1 MNKMKDMMNK
11 IQELNQTQGITEKG
25 GKKYTLVQDRVDV
38 FRKYCEFNY
47 GIETSMVIDDGKRI
61 VFKAVIKDLEGT
73 IIGCG
78 YAEEIRGQGYV
89 NKFSPVENCETSAI
103 GRALS
108 SCGLSGGEY
117 ASSLEMDIAKKKKKA
132 TEKATRSQNAGK
144 MSGSTKDLKEAIQ
157 QANTP
162 EWTLSFPGGKKK
174 TYIGP
179 NVLIDDIDAMLDKIF
194 ESDNKRPDEKIQYI
208 KDFFELND
216 TRIAYLRK
224 INNDDTFSNIDEK
237 IRRFENEN

>member
-1 MNKMKDMMNK
+1 MNKMKDMMNE
-11 IQELNQTQGITEKG
+11 IQELNQTQGVPQRG
-25 GKKYTLVQDRVDV
+25 GKKYTQVQDRVDV

-61 VFKAVIKDLEGT
+61 VFKAVVKDLEGT

-89 NKFSPVENCETSAI
+89 NKTSAVENCETSAI

-132 TEKATRSQNAGK
+132 TEKTTKSQNAGR
-144 MSGSTKDLKEAIQ
+144 MSGSAKDLKEAIQ
-157 QANTP
+157 KANIP
-162 EWTLSFPGGKKK
+162 EWTLSIPGSEKVSFDN
-174 TYIGP
+174 P
-179 NVLIDDIDAMLDKIF
+179 NDLIDGIDRMLDQIID
-194 ESDNKRPDEKIQYI
+194 SDKKGPEEKRKFIQQ
-208 KDFFELND
+208 FFSINND
-216 TRIAYLRK
+216 RISYLRQ
-224 INNDDTFSNIDEK
+224 INDDDTFSEIDGK
-237 IRRFENEN
+237 IKRFEDEN